1 MASRASDSQTLN
13 HFSNMENPL
22 ALIIVLVLAT
32 AWLVLPIVLFIR
44 LQKIE
49 KLLTSIDLHLYHFQ
63 TRGMNQKP
71 PE

>member
-1 MASRASDSQTLN
+1 
-13 HFSNMENPL
+13 MENPL